1 MTALI
6 KVTLNPGLWGSTTA
20 KNTLPHIRRLA
31 DRSSLNTTLIT
42 VDNTHINVLAKGR
55 TREVEALAK
64 NLRTKC
70 LINIDS
76 VEVES

>member
-6 KVTLNPGLWGSTTA
+6 KVTLNPGLWGETTA
-20 KNTLPHIRRLA
+20 KHSAEFIREKTRL
-31 DRSSLNTTLIT
+31 SPCNTTLIF
-42 VDNTHINVLAKGR
+42 VDNIHINILAKGR

-64 NLRTKC
+64 KVKSSVIT
-70 LINIDS
+70 IES

>member
-31 DRSSLNTTLIT
+31 DHSPLNTTLIT

-64 NLRTKC
+64 KVKNSVIT
-70 LINIDS
+70 IES

>member
-6 KVTLNPGLWGSTTA
+6 KVTLNPNLWGETTA
-20 KNTLPHIRRLA
+20 KHSAEFIREKTRL
-31 DRSSLNTTLIT
+31 SPCNTTLIF
-42 VDNTHINVLAKGR
+42 VDNTHINILAKGR

-64 NLRTKC
+64 KVKSSVIT
-70 LINIDS
+70 IES

>member
-6 KVTLNPGLWGSTTA
+6 KVTLTPGLWGETTA
-20 KNTLPHIRRLA
+20 KHSAEFIREKTRL
-31 DRSSLNTTLIT
+31 SPCNTTLIF
-42 VDNTHINVLAKGR
+42 VDNTHINILAKGR

-64 NLRTKC
+64 KVKSSVIT
-70 LINIDS
+70 IES

>member
-31 DRSSLNTTLIT
+31 DRSPLNTTLIT

-55 TREVEALAK
+55 TREVEALVK
-64 NLRTKC
+64 KVRNSVITIK
-70 LINIDS
+70 S

>member
-6 KVTLNPGLWGSTTA
+6 KVTLNPGLWGETTA
-20 KNTLPHIRRLA
+20 KHSAEFIREKTRL
-31 DRSSLNTTLIT
+31 SPCNTTLIF
-42 VDNTHINVLAKGR
+42 VDNIHINILARGR

-64 NLRTKC
+64 KVKSSVIT
-70 LINIDS
+70 IES

>member
-6 KVTLNPGLWGSTTA
+6 KVTLNPGLWGETTA
-20 KNTLPHIRRLA
+20 KHSAEFIREKTRL
-31 DRSSLNTTLIT
+31 SPCNTTLIF
-42 VDNTHINVLAKGR
+42 VDNIHINILAKGR

-64 NLRTKC
+64 KVKNSVIT
-70 LINIDS
+70 IES

>member
-6 KVTLNPGLWGSTTA
+6 KLTLNPGLWGETTA
-20 KNTLPHIRRLA
+20 KHTTEFVREKTRL
-31 DRSSLNTTLIT
+31 SPCNTTLIT

-55 TREVEALAK
+55 TREVEALVKKVRNSAITIK
-64 NLRTKC
+64 
-70 LINIDS
+70 S

>member
-6 KVTLNPGLWGSTTA
+6 KLTLNPSLWGETTA
-20 KNTLPHIRRLA
+20 KHSAEFVREKTRL
-31 DRSSLNTTLIT
+31 SPCNTTLIIE
-42 VDNTHINVLAKGR
+42 DNTHINILAKGR

-64 NLRTKC
+64 KVKNSVIT
-70 LINIDS
+70 IES

>member
-6 KVTLNPGLWGSTTA
+6 KVTLTPGLWGETTA
-20 KNTLPHIRRLA
+20 KHSAEFIREKTRL
-31 DRSSLNTTLIT
+31 SHCNTTLIT
-42 VDNTHINVLAKGR
+42 VDNTHINILAKGR

-64 NLRTKC
+64 KVKNSVIT
-70 LINIDS
+70 IES

>member
-6 KVTLNPGLWGSTTA
+6 KLTLNPGLWGKTTA
-20 KNTLPHIRRLA
+20 KHTAEFVREKTRL
-31 DRSSLNTTLIT
+31 SPCNTTLIIE
-42 VDNTHINVLAKGR
+42 DNTHINILAKGR

>member
-6 KVTLNPGLWGSTTA
+6 KVTLNPGLWGETTA
-20 KNTLPHIRRLA
+20 KHSAEFIREKTRL
-31 DRSSLNTTLIT
+31 SPCNTTLIF
-42 VDNTHINVLAKGR
+42 VDNTHINILAKGR

-64 NLRTKC
+64 KVKSSVIT
-70 LINIDS
+70 IES

>member
-6 KVTLNPGLWGSTTA
+6 KVTLNPGLWGETTA
-20 KNTLPHIRRLA
+20 KHSAEFIREKTRL
-31 DRSSLNTTLIT
+31 SPCNTTLIF
-42 VDNTHINVLAKGR
+42 VDNTHINILAKGR

-64 NLRTKC
+64 KVKNSVIT
-70 LINIDS
+70 IES